1 MAIKVK
7 PLVEFSFTMLS
18 DWMILNF
25 DSMFVYWLYIV
36 YTEIAS
42 NIVNDG
48 WYGSMLKLG
57 CVSFHYVAQ
66 ISSMLSQKFFFF
78 FAFNSKMVWN
88 ALLAN
93 EFSCFLL
100 VIATLYTIGSS
111 VSVSGWLDTLQEL
124 FLQWDDFVILFKKK
138 LFFFFIR

>member
-1 MAIKVK
+1 
-7 PLVEFSFTMLS
+7 MLS

-42 NIVNDG
+42 NIVNDR

-78 FAFNSKMVWN
+78 FYF
-88 ALLAN
+88 
-93 EFSCFLL
+93 
-100 VIATLYTIGSS
+100 
-111 VSVSGWLDTLQEL
+111 
-124 FLQWDDFVILFKKK
+124 
-138 LFFFFIR
+138 